1 VLVQKLIEFRIQ
13 DDFFANIIW
22 EFVVV
27 TLDIAKEVSE
37 SIFVLD
43 IFEGFINEKIKD
55 LRSFVVFG
63 FL

>member
-1 VLVQKLIEFRIQ
+1 VQKLIEFRIQ